1 MPHKP
6 IREIDSIRDPF
17 TIDSFRVGYSEDGK
31 FVIDFAS
38 VENKD
43 DEVVVD
49 IKSKIIIADDKVTDL
64 VMYILKAIIEYE
76 KEHNKILLPRKEGQD

>member
-1 MPHKP
+1 M
-6 IREIDSIRDPF
+6 
-17 TIDSFRVGYSEDGK
+17 
-31 FVIDFAS
+31 
-38 VENKD
+38 ENKD